1 MQHDPF
7 SVQSRMLMRQNVNK
21 DFTNGR
27 LKPKHLTAVVK
38 RSRKDLEK
46 CSQSER
52 IRTLHNDTIKL
63 KCASLLLASSECF
76 SIKIGKRKTKYM

>member
-27 LKPKHLTAVVK
+27 LKPKHLTAVVE
-38 RSRKDLEK
+38 RSGKM
-46 CSQSER
+46 
-52 IRTLHNDTIKL
+52 
-63 KCASLLLASSECF
+63 F
-76 SIKIGKRKTKYM
+76 SVRENKNPA